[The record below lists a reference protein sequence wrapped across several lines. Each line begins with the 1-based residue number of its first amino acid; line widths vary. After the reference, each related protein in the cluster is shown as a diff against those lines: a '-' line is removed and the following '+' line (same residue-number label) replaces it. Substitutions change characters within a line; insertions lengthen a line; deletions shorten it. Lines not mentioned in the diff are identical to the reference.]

1 MPLLISG
8 MPVALQCETCL
19 VAPSVKR
26 RVLFGA
32 NEKIF
37 TAARKQ
43 HELILLALLRY
54 SSNRW

>member
-1 MPLLISG
+1 MPLSISG

-43 HELILLALLRY
+43 HELILLALLR
-54 SSNRW
+54 